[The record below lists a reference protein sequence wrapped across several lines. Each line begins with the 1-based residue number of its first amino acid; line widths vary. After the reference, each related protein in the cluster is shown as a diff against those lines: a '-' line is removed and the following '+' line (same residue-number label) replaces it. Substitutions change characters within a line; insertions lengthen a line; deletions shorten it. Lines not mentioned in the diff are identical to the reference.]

1 MTQKANFDTKMYEME
16 KTLKESL
23 SDEEILALVIAFGY
37 TKEKL
42 EGYLKMYEEI
52 YELNQKQKKEIGVQ
66 YDSSTKIDDLREAA
80 EKTYM
85 KFVKISKYIFKD
97 KESAFISL
105 GLKGERK
112 KTVTGFLSQGKVYYT
127 AALKDDEILNVL
139 ISKGIKKADI
149 EAGFAQLNALSTEY
163 HFHDKEMEDKKILR
177 QKRDEKFDTLVELM
191 SEYKAFGMY
200 ALDGRQDL
208 KNKLGW

>member
-1 MTQKANFDTKMYEME
+1 MTQKANFDTKMYEIE

-23 SDEEILALVIAFGY
+23 SDEEILSLVLAFGY

-66 YDSSTKIDDLREAA
+66 YVSSTKIDELREAA

-85 KFVKISKYIFKD
+85 KFVKVSKFIFKD
-97 KESAFISL
+97 KESAFVSL

-112 KTVTGFLSQGKVYYT
+112 RTIAGFLSQGKVYYT
-127 AALKDDEILNVL
+127 AALKDEEILNIL

-149 EAGFAQLNALSTEY
+149 EAGFEQLNALSTEY
-163 HFHDKEMEDKKILR
+163 HFHDKEIADKKLLT
-177 QKRDEKFDTLVELM
+177 QKRDEKFDVLVELM